1 VYQREDA
8 AGVVGVELNRDLV
21 KVAGRAMERNL
32 TKLGPLVLPLAEKA
46 RFAADLAARKL
57 LGLKRKPY
65 VPDFRRA
72 FDHFC
77 LHAGAN
83 PKPNPTPLGLP
94 QGARP
99 CVMRSA
105 RAGGRLGAC
114 MVRSCGV
121 CEGHAPVAWAE
132 VWQAVQVSLLCLVQP
147 RRAAWWLSAARAGRA
162 GGRGVIEGLGKQL
175 NLDRRQVEPSFNSLY
190 WCVPARRPPMP
201 DAAFRVSS
209 DHAMQL
215 RSILVPLCCRQK
227 FLL

>member
-21 KVAGRAMERNL
+21 KVAGRALERNL

-46 RFAADLAARKL
+46 RFAANLAGRKL

-99 CVMRSA
+99 CVTRPA
-105 RAGGRLGAC
+105 RAGGRLGAR
-114 MVRSCGV
+114 VVGSCGV
-121 CEGHAPVAWAE
+121 CAGHAPVAWAE
-132 VWQAVQVSLLCLVQP
+132 VCMQQ
-147 RRAAWWLSAARAGRA
+147 
-162 GGRGVIEGLGKQL
+162 GVM
-175 NLDRRQVEPSFNSLY
+175 S
-190 WCVPARRPPMP
+190 
-201 DAAFRVSS
+201 
-209 DHAMQL
+209 
-215 RSILVPLCCRQK
+215 LCCRQYW
-227 FLL
+227 FPCCARCLCRAAPPGG